1 MKIRRTLLWI
11 PGNNPAMIANAP
23 VLRAD
28 TICLDNED
36 AVQPADKDASRILIR
51 NYLSS
56 SVGRRSVELATRIND
71 ISTPYWMDDI
81 RTVISRRSHHS
92 KSRAFL

>member
-36 AVQPADKDASRILIR
+36 AVQPADKDASRSATISAVLLAAAVWNSPLGSMISPPLIGWMISVP
-51 NYLSS
+51 LFPACQTFSS
-56 SVGRRSVELATRIND
+56 FQ
-71 ISTPYWMDDI
+71 
-81 RTVISRRSHHS
+81 
-92 KSRAFL
+92 K